1 VFGRQQRVGT
11 YRRGSAAAGM
21 LVAVPVR
28 DHHYDPVSR
37 AVAFDLWRAC
47 AAEGYEKGADE
58 ESGQNT
64 SHSVTLIGVVSAF
77 RRFKSRPFRVRCS
90 GAICVSL
97 RTNRRDLLLLPR
109 YVPEQ
114 QGVSTDWRG
123 R

>member
-1 VFGRQQRVGT
+1 MFGRQQRVGT
-11 YRRGSAAAGM
+11 YRRGGAAAGM

-28 DHHYDPVSR
+28 DHHYDPVGR

-64 SHSVTLIGVVSAF
+64 SHSIILIGVVSAF

-97 RTNRRDLLLLPR
+97 RIGQNVILRFQDTYGAPLHEL
-109 YVPEQ
+109 
-114 QGVSTDWRG
+114 
-123 R
+123 